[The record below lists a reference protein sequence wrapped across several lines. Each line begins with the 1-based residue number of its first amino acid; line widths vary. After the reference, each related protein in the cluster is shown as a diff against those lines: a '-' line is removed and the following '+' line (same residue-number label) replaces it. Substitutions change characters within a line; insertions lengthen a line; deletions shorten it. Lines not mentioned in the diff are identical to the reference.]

1 MFRKRIIFL
10 HLIIL
15 AISLLFFSCGK
26 VLALDIDNERPTP
39 LWGVPSAEWTD
50 PTSNQEM
57 KSYGEPE
64 STIIIR
70 NTAPELLPDMQFLTD
85 CALNSG
91 TTLANCFYFIS
102 DSSAKL
108 LNSKT
113 YVNNKMKSAV
123 AILRYGGVNV
133 FGDSNSASG
142 DFLYWGRHLRQ
153 SRDNSSSNSYW
164 ETKSYSFNPDAQA
177 FWDINDPNKNIV
189 MSETIERLKRS
200 SKSPTKILSGL
211 FPGNIRILTP
221 TLFDGVCGYL
231 NSVPC
236 LETSTHP
243 EGALWYEDGLYESNG
258 FAGGLGINQPLK
270 YQNKGTFLIDKGG
283 LFINASVNK
292 MASSTDGALGFIVTD
307 GDVVI
312 QNYSNNAVTVRV
324 SIFAPNG
331 TIRVQG
337 DRINL
342 IGSFVAK
349 DFIVDS
355 TVDVANFIQ
364 DTRGE
369 ASWPPGFR
377 ELKLPL
383 VSSR

>member
-153 SRDNSSSNSYW
+153 SRDNSSSNALWESGNYQFNSEAQSYW
-164 ETKSYSFNPDAQA
+164 NTD
-177 FWDINDPNKNIV
+177 DPNKNIV
-189 MSETIERLKRS
+189 MTETIERLKKS
-200 SKSPTKILSGL
+200 SKSPRGILS
-211 FPGNIRILTP
+211 PPNQNIRFL
-221 TLFDGVCGYL
+221 LAASFDGACGY
-231 NSVPC
+231 STVSC
-236 LETSTHP
+236 SETTTRP
-243 EGALWYEDGLYESNG
+243 EGVFWYEDNLYSKSGG
-258 FAGGLGINQPLK
+258 FGGLGINKQTQ
-270 YQNKGTFLIDKGG
+270 YQNRGTFLIE
-283 LFINASVNK
+283 NADLYITNSVEKSLADNS
-292 MASSTDGALGFIVTD
+292 AALGFIVTT
-307 GDVVI
+307 GDVLI
-312 QNYSNNAVTVRV
+312 RNDSEETMTVRA

-331 TIRVQG
+331 TIRVAG

-342 IGSFVAK
+342 VGSFVAK
-349 DFIVDS
+349 DFKVESDI
-355 TVDVANFIQ
+355 ANFIQ